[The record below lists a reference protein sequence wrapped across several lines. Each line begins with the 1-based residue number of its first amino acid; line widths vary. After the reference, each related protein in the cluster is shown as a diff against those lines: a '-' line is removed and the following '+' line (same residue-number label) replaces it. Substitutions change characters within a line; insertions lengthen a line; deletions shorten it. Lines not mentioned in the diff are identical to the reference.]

1 MEGPEHLH
9 VDGPHLGRR
18 RSWAVL
24 AVVLLVVVGLAVL
37 RFAGSTPDTSPP
49 PTEPPTRFS
58 SPSPQA
64 WPVGLPPGT
73 LFAGAAGR
81 VDTIDTGSGA
91 LTRTSAAS
99 DPATT
104 SLTRVAGGV
113 LVWRAGSPGSQAL
126 STDAPRPSPGR
137 GALASGTS
145 FLPGPDDLV
154 WARSGRGAGKSTWRL
169 VDADGRTTRSV
180 RADGSVVGDG
190 SGGLL
195 SVGKQGVRPLFP
207 RPRQSWEAGQVV
219 ATGPDGYVV
228 RSCVE
233 SVCSFRLHQHGGGA
247 DRTLDTAVGEETSG
261 GTLSSG
267 NRLLAVTETVG
278 GTSTLRVSVV
288 ATGEVKEIFSEPG
301 RSTDDAVW
309 LGDRWLVL
317 VSEDEL
323 VLYDADDERV
333 VTPDLPLSS
342 LGPLAWTPA

>member
-1 MEGPEHLH
+1 M
-9 VDGPHLGRR
+9 
-18 RSWAVL
+18 VL
-24 AVVLLVVVGLAVL
+24 VVVLVVVVGLAVL
-37 RFAGSTPDTSPP
+37 RLGGSTRDTSPSPTAP
-49 PTEPPTRFS
+49 PARVS

-73 LFAGAAGR
+73 VLVGAAGR
-81 VDTIDTGSGA
+81 VDTLDSGSGE
-91 LTRTSAAS
+91 LTRTSVAS

-113 LVWRAGSPGSQAL
+113 IVWRSGSPGSQTLLA
-126 STDAPRPSPGR
+126 DASSPSPGR
-137 GALASGTS
+137 GGLASGTS
-145 FLPGPDDLV
+145 FLPGPDGLV
-154 WARSGRGAGKSTWRL
+154 WARSGRGSKKSTWRL
-169 VDADGRTTRSV
+169 VDADGRATRSV

-195 SVGKQGVRPLFP
+195 TVGKQGVRPLFP
-207 RPRQSWEAGQVV
+207 RPRQSWETGQVV
-219 ATGPDGYVV
+219 ATGPEGYVV

-233 SVCSFRLHQHGGGA
+233 SVCRFRLHQHGGGA
-247 DRTLDTAVGEETSG
+247 DTDLDTAVGEETSG
-261 GTLSSG
+261 GTLSPG

-301 RSTDDAVW
+301 RSTNDAVW
-309 LGDRWLVL
+309 LDDRWLVL

-323 VLYDADDERV
+323 VLYDADDDRV

-342 LGPLAWTPA
+342 LGPLAWTSA